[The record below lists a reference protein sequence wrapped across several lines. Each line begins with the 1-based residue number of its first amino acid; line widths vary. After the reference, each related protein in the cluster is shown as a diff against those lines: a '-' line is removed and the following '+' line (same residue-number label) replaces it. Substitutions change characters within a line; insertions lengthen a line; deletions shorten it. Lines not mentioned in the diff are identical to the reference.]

1 MGGSYHTGMGLV
13 KKHGQ
18 AISHHDGAGQSA
30 LGAPT
35 SIRLWCF
42 ILGRVINTNQ
52 LCAMHLSHKHGPD
65 APCMGHTAPI
75 FGDFGGVI
83 AHMITQ
89 IQALVGANRNTA
101 LTGTAIQAGAWP
113 IR

>member
-1 MGGSYHTGMGLV
+1 
-13 KKHGQ
+13 
-18 AISHHDGAGQSA
+18 
-30 LGAPT
+30 
-35 SIRLWCF
+35 
-42 ILGRVINTNQ
+42 
-52 LCAMHLSHKHGPD
+52 
-65 APCMGHTAPI
+65 MGHTAPI